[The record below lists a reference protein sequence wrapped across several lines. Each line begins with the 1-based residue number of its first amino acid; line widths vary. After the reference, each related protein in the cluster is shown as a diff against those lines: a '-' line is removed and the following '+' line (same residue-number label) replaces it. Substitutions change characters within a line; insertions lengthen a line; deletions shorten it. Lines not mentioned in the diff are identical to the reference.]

1 MRSGMSVEQIV
12 SSYDAQA
19 PLAEAST
26 IPAAWYV
33 DARIAKLERETV
45 FSKTWQ
51 VMGRV
56 DQIAKP
62 GQLGTATVAGEP
74 LVAVRGTDGVLR
86 AFYRSEEHTSEL
98 QSLR

>member
-33 DARIAKLERETV
+33 DARIAELERETV
-45 FSKTWQ
+45 
-51 VMGRV
+51 
-56 DQIAKP
+56 
-62 GQLGTATVAGEP
+62 L
-74 LVAVRGTDGVLR
+74 
-86 AFYRSEEHTSEL
+86 
-98 QSLR
+98 SLIHI